1 MKNIN
6 IETMERALDFLRV
19 YDNADTAKVLA
30 VLDPT
35 TKHKERFEAGLK
47 LAQDYQN
54 IATKDIMALIF
65 EEDAPTY
72 TPATPA
78 EKKPRYH
85 KPANKRPKKAGKRW
99 TDADIELLQVLQERG
114 TSIERMANI
123 LGRTDK
129 AIKIALF
136 KQRHRTK

>member
-6 IETMERALDFLRV
+6 IETMERVLDFLRV

-35 TKHKERFEAGLK
+35 KKHKERFEAGLK

-72 TPATPA
+72 APAYKTPA
-78 EKKPRYH
+78 EKKP
-85 KPANKRPKKAGKRW
+85 KKAGKPW
-99 TDADIELLQVLQERG
+99 TDADINLLQELQGRG
-114 TSIERMANI
+114 TSIERMADI

-136 KQRHRTK
+136 KLRHRTK

>member
-6 IETMERALDFLRV
+6 IETMERVLDFLRV

-35 TKHKERFEAGLK
+35 KKHKERFEAGLK

-65 EEDAPTY
+65 EEDAPAY
-72 TPATPA
+72 KTPA
-78 EKKPRYH
+78 YH

-99 TDADIELLQVLQERG
+99 TDADIKLLQELRGRG
-114 TSIERMANI
+114 TSIERIASI
-123 LGRTDK
+123 LGRTDN
-129 AIKIALF
+129 AVRNVLF
-136 KQRHRTK
+136 KSKNQTK

>member
-19 YDNADTAKVLA
+19 YGNADTAKVWA
-30 VLDPT
+30 VLDPAK
-35 TKHKERFEAGLK
+35 KHKERFEAGLK
-47 LAQDYQN
+47 LAQDYQD

-72 TPATPA
+72 APA
-78 EKKPRYH
+78 YH
-85 KPANKRPKKAGKRW
+85 KPANKKPKKAGKRW
-99 TDADIELLQVLQERG
+99 TDADIKLLQDLRERG
-114 TSIERMANI
+114 TSIERMASI

-129 AIKIALF
+129 AIQIAVF
-136 KQRHRTK
+136 KLNNRTK